1 MSSVMEIKTKF
12 LAEEAKEI
20 SQPQTEVVAG
30 LGTGQDLEDERMRRV
45 SVFFTGCCYEDG
57 SIDG

>member
-30 LGTGQDLEDERMRRV
+30 LGTGQDLEDEPKRRA
-45 SVFFTGCCYEDG
+45 SVFTGCCYEDG
-57 SIDG
+57 SVDG